1 MVDDPF
7 GQPRTDALD
16 QTRSQVPPRPGDP
29 ELTTAIDA
37 TCARLYPEA
46 ESFRP
51 LLRNLDPLAA
61 ELRAAD
67 LLARVCAG
75 DPSGA
80 LNLAVGLV
88 VVAARHPEPHVAAMT
103 AAVGWLLPG
112 MAASMALHELTRR
125 GVALPAWYEL
135 LGQASPGRAWRSRDV
150 FGDQQAVLVTFCY
163 GDAEHAIL
171 VELLEC
177 PTPRVRRARLSVS
190 VAQLHEAA
198 AEAAADLD
206 GGQLLQEIS
215 LERAAA
221 ALGPA
226 VHRSHADADADADR
240 ETRGLLPIVRR
251 RLDRLPE
258 PEQAGQTGYTKADR
272 AGAVERF
279 LAEAGTV
286 PGADFAVVRFWAEVL
301 AGYTATR
308 AAAPTRIGPLWLGH
322 VLTDYVTRV

>member
-1 MVDDPF
+1 
-7 GQPRTDALD
+7 
-16 QTRSQVPPRPGDP
+16 
-29 ELTTAIDA
+29 
-37 TCARLYPEA
+37 
-46 ESFRP
+46 
-51 LLRNLDPLAA
+51 
-61 ELRAAD
+61 
-67 LLARVCAG
+67 
-75 DPSGA
+75 
-80 LNLAVGLV
+80 
-88 VVAARHPEPHVAAMT
+88 MT

-112 MAASMALHELTRR
+112 MAASMALHELTGR

-177 PTPRVRRARLSVS
+177 PTPRVRRARLSAS

-198 AEAAADLD
+198 AGAAADLD
-206 GGQLLQEIS
+206 GGQLLQAIS

-286 PGADFAVVRFWAEVL
+286 PGADRAVVRFWAEVL
-301 AGYTATR
+301 AGYTATG
-308 AAAPTRIGPLWLGH
+308 AAAPTRVSPLWLGH
-322 VLTDYVTRV
+322 ILTDYVPRVFDLTPAQRAGLVPACLATRARRKFCRTVVVALPWRVETGGEHAMPTLEMTPASHPC